1 MSLSVGIVGLPN
13 VGKSTLFNALTKRQ
27 QAAAEN
33 YPFCTIEPNSAIVEV
48 SDPRLE
54 ALAAI
59 AHPQQIIRATVEFTD
74 IAGLVKGASKGE
86 GLGNKFLAN
95 IRECDAILH
104 VVRCFENDDII
115 HVQEGGNKSAPI
127 DPAGDAEVIETELVL
142 ADMEQL
148 QKRCDKTRNEAKSD
162 PKKRPEFDAMT
173 ALLAH
178 LGEGKPVRTFPRAEG
193 DPILPVLRDLHFL
206 TDKKTIYCANVAE
219 SDLAAPEA
227 NPHVAALKA
236 YADAQGCEMVTVCA
250 QMEADLAGLSDDD
263 AREFLSSYGLTESSL
278 DRTIKLA
285 YHTLGLASFLTA
297 GPKEVRA
304 WTFRRGWKAPQCAG
318 VIHTDFETAS
328 RRQGVRD
335 AGRRRGGVH
344 VQQVKARQNVSS
356 RLIHERHNLRR
367 VCVLDRREMR
377 RTSSRIFL
385 ARHVRLA
392 PRHPWLPLHGI
403 PRRYARRARI
413 RGAGA

>member
-48 SDPRLE
+48 QDPRLE

-148 QKRCDKTRNEAKSD
+148 QKRHDKTKKEAQSD

-178 LGEGKPVRTFPRAEG
+178 LADAKPVPTFPPAAG

-219 SDLAAPEA
+219 DDLADPTA

-236 YADAQGCEMVTVCA
+236 YADAQGCEMVTICA
-250 QMEADLAGLSDDD
+250 QMEADLAGLSD
-263 AREFLSSYGLTESSL
+263 AEAKEFLSSYGLMERSL

-318 VIHTDFETAS
+318 VIHTDFEKGFIRA
-328 RRQGVRD
+328 
-335 AGRRRGGVH
+335 
-344 VQQVKARQNVSS
+344 QVISFDDYVK
-356 RLIHERHNLRR
+356 HNG
-367 VCVLDRREMR
+367 E
-377 RTSSRIFL
+377 
-385 ARHVRLA
+385 
-392 PRHPWLPLHGI
+392 
-403 PRRYARRARI
+403 
-413 RGAGA
+413 AGARAAGALRPEGRDYEMQDGDVVEFMFSK

>member
-1 MSLSVGIVGLPN
+1 MGLAVGIVGLPN

-48 SDPRLE
+48 ADPRLE

-127 DPAGDAEVIETELVL
+127 DPVGDAEVIETELIL

-148 QKRCDKTRNEAKSD
+148 QKRYDKVKKEALAK
-162 PKKRPEFDAMT
+162 PPMRPEAEACA
-173 ALLAH
+173 ALLKH
-178 LGEGKPVRTFPRAEG
+178 LEEGNPVRSFPRKEG
-193 DPILPVLRDLHFL
+193 DAILPVLRELHFL
-206 TDKKTIYCANVAE
+206 TDKKVIYCANVADNNVTGE
-219 SDLAAPEA
+219 GNA
-227 NPHVAALKA
+227 HVAALKA
-236 YADAQGCEMVTVCA
+236 YADRQGCAMVVICA
-250 QMEADLAGLSDDD
+250 QIEADLAGLADDE
-263 AREFLSSYGLTESSL
+263 AKEFLQSYGLEQSSL

-285 YHTLGLASFLTA
+285 YETLGLASFLTA

-304 WTFRRGWKAPQCAG
+304 WTFRRGWKAPKCAG
-318 VIHTDFETAS
+318 VIHTDFEKGFIRA
-328 RRQGVRD
+328 QVVAYED
-335 AGRRRGGVH
+335 YVKYGG
-344 VQQVKARQNVSS
+344 
-356 RLIHERHNLRR
+356 E
-367 VCVLDRREMR
+367 
-377 RTSSRIFL
+377 
-385 ARHVRLA
+385 
-392 PRHPWLPLHGI
+392 
-403 PRRYARRARI
+403 
-413 RGAGA
+413 AGAREHGVLRPEGKEYEMKDGDVVEFMFN